1 MNNLKVVNL
10 KSDDS
15 FLKRKSVS
23 FSDDVKLHDGTS
35 YKNIIY
41 SKIIINFFKK
51 KIKNGKDILK
61 ITKDKDILYFC
72 LNECRIAKSKLEH
85 IYKINNIFFRILNYT
100 IQDNIKSSGFSI
112 IRSGSRDINFRFL
125 PSHLKNINRL
135 IKLFDFILNIYN

>member
-10 KSDDS
+10 KSNDS

-61 ITKDKDILYFC
+61 ITKDKEILLFC
-72 LNECRIAKSKLEH
+72 LNECKIAKTKLE
-85 IYKINNIFFRILNYT
+85 YMCKVDNIFFRILNYAT
-100 IQDNIKSSGFSI
+100 QDNIKSSGFSI

-125 PSHLKNINRL
+125 PSHLKNINR
-135 IKLFDFILNIYN
+135 IINLFNFIV